1 MTWDRDRIIEYL
13 LGEYDNADEEV
24 YLKVKARYAAM
35 SMAELREEI
44 ERRMAELESDAWA
57 VWYGMLGS
65 THWERRFCA

>member
-13 LGEYDNADEEV
+13 LVEYDNADEEV

-44 ERRMAELESDAWA
+44 ERRMIELESDALA
-57 VWYGMLGS
+57 DMYDMLEN
-65 THWERRFCA
+65 TH

>member
-13 LGEYDNADEEV
+13 LVEYDNADEEV

-44 ERRMAELESDAWA
+44 ERRMAELESDALA
-57 VWYGMLGS
+57 DMYDMLENA
-65 THWERRFCA
+65 H

>member
-13 LGEYDNADEEV
+13 LVEYDNADEEV

-44 ERRMAELESDAWA
+44 ERRMAELGSDALA
-57 VWYGMLGS
+57 DMYDMLEN
-65 THWERRFCA
+65 TH

>member
-13 LGEYDNADEEV
+13 LVEYDNADEEV

-44 ERRMAELESDAWA
+44 ERRMAELESDALA
-57 VWYGMLGS
+57 DM
-65 THWERRFCA
+65 

>member
-13 LGEYDNADEEV
+13 LVEYDDADEEV

-44 ERRMAELESDAWA
+44 ERRMIELESDALA
-57 VWYGMLGS
+57 DMYDMLEN
-65 THWERRFCA
+65 TH

>member
-13 LGEYDNADEEV
+13 LVEYDDTDEEV

-44 ERRMAELESDAWA
+44 ERRMAELESDALA
-57 VWYGMLGS
+57 DMYDMLEN
-65 THWERRFCA
+65 TH

>member
-13 LGEYDNADEEV
+13 LVEYDDADEEV

-44 ERRMAELESDAWA
+44 ERRMIELESDALA
-57 VWYGMLGS
+57 DMHDMLEN
-65 THWERRFCA
+65 TH

>member
-13 LGEYDNADEEV
+13 LVEYDNADEEV

-44 ERRMAELESDAWA
+44 ERRMAE
-57 VWYGMLGS
+57 
-65 THWERRFCA
+65 